1 MDLLLSVFL
10 ALYILSIP
18 AYFKLLQLNNRME
31 FAFPRQESIFY
42 KITSFI
48 IAFIPVINSLYVYF
62 LFNDY
67 IEHID

>member
-10 ALYILSIP
+10 ALYLISIV

-31 FAFPRQESIFY
+31 FAFPRQGSLFY
-42 KITSFI
+42 RITSFI

-62 LFNDY
+62 LFSDY